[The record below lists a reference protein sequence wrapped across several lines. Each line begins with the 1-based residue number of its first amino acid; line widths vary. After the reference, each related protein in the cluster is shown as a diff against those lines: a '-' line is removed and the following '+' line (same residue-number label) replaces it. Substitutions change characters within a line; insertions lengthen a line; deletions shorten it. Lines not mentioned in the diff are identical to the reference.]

1 MKESVF
7 TIVRYFNEGN
17 KSAKITTTQVEFSF
31 ESQARLVLLGKMGF
45 FQQSI

>member
-7 TIVRYFNEGN
+7 TIVRYFNEEN
-17 KSAKITTTQVEFSF
+17 KSEKITTTQVQFSF
-31 ESQARLVLLGKMGF
+31 ESQARLVLLSKMDF